1 MTKLITIYP
10 VNLRSEPKIPSSIL
24 MVLPRNTALK
34 NLGASE
40 SWMDIKWVNVELT
53 PKVTG
58 WVATSTQQETP
69 LITDFVDTNFG
80 WSLRFVLWQEGGVTR
95 DPNDRGGITKF
106 GISQA
111 AHPNIN
117 VLRLTIYEAEEI
129 YYRKYWIGSGADK
142 LPWPVCLHHFDFAVN
157 AGVGQANI
165 TLRACGD
172 DLTAYVAARREF
184 YTTIP
189 GEDYQ
194 RVAWL
199 NRVKLCESEE
209 RERGILWR

>member
-1 MTKLITIYP
+1 MTKLITICS

-53 PKVTG
+53 PKVIG

-69 LITDFVDTNFG
+69 LITEFVDTNFG
-80 WSLRFVLWQEGGVTR
+80 WSLRFVLWQEGGIAR
-95 DPNDRGGITKF
+95 DSNDRGGVTKF

-111 AHPNIN
+111 SHPWLN
-117 VLRLTIYEAEEI
+117 VRLLTIEDVKNI
-129 YYRKYWIGSGADK
+129 YLDHYWRASGADK
-142 LPWPVCLHHFDFAVN
+142 LPWPLCLHHFDFAVN
-157 AGVGQANI
+157 AGVGQANS
-165 TLRACGD
+165 TLVACGD
-172 DLTAYVAARREF
+172 DLEAYKAARREF

-199 NRVKLCESEE
+199 NRVKLCEAEE
-209 RERGILWR
+209 RERGTLWR